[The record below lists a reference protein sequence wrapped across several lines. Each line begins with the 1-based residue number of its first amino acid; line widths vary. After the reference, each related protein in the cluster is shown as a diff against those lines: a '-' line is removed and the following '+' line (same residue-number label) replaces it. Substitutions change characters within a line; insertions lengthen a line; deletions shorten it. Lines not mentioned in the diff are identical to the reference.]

1 MNVIIMIDM
10 IIIEDIGNEK
20 EIGSIDNIVI
30 IETIAGIAKD
40 IEIIETTET
49 GIDKE
54 KEIDKEI
61 DKEIEIEETEIEID
75 ITKIIKAEILL
86 YLLPILAICPI
97 IVLALLV
104 RLGLHDSSL
113 YECLWTSW
121 RALPFWF

>member
-1 MNVIIMIDM
+1 M
-10 IIIEDIGNEK
+10 IITEDIGNEK
-20 EIGSIDNIVI
+20 EIGSIDSIVI

-40 IEIIETTET
+40 IEIIETTEIE
-49 GIDKE
+49 IDKE
-54 KEIDKEI
+54 KEKEI
-61 DKEIEIEETEIEID
+61 GETEIEIEIEETEID
-75 ITKIIKAEILL
+75 ITKIIKAEIVLCH
-86 YLLPILAICPI
+86 LLPILAICPI

>member
-1 MNVIIMIDM
+1 M
-10 IIIEDIGNEK
+10 IITEDIGNEK
-20 EIGSIDNIVI
+20 EIGSIDSIVI

-40 IEIIETTET
+40 IEIIETTEIE
-49 GIDKE
+49 IDKE
-54 KEIDKEI
+54 KEKEI
-61 DKEIEIEETEIEID
+61 GETEIEIEIEIEETEID
-75 ITKIIKAEILL
+75 ITKIIKAEIVLCH
-86 YLLPILAICPI
+86 LLPILAICPI